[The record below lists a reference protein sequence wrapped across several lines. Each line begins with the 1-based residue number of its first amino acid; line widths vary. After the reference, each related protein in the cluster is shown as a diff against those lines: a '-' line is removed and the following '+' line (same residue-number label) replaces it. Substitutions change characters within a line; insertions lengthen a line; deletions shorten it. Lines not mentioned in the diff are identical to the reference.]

1 MTDEKERGDRQWMEE
16 RIGSQLE
23 RLDEAFMPQKP
34 ELYAMEAFVE
44 EGKRELK
51 KRFRRELALFW
62 LLAAFVI
69 SGICWTL
76 DNSLSVFVALQ
87 ALVTLA
93 AAGWLAITLLRV
105 YRKGRKQWKKG

>member
-1 MTDEKERGDRQWMEE
+1 MTDEKERGERQWFEE

-34 ELYAMEAFVE
+34 ELHAMEAFVE

-51 KRFRRELALFW
+51 KKFRRELALFW

-69 SGICWTL
+69 SGMVWTL
-76 DNSLSVFVALQ
+76 DKSLTLFVALQ

-93 AAGWLAITLLRV
+93 AAGWLALTLLRV
-105 YRKGRKQWKKG
+105 YKRGRKQWKNG